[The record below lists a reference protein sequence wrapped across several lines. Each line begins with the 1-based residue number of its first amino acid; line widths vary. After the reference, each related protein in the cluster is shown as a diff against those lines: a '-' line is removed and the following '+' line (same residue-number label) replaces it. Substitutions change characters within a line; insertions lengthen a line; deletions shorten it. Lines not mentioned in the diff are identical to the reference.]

1 MSIIIS
7 QRHFAALAR
16 PLRAL
21 SAAAL
26 VAALLQGHA
35 AWAAA
40 GLQASP
46 ARSTDGVTQLSWDL
60 DGQAAQLQRARDPQF
75 GDATVIYSGT
85 DSASLRSGLADGTYY
100 YRVRALPP
108 AGTPDAWSPAVA
120 VEVAHHSARR
130 AWGIF
135 ATGAVV
141 FLATLGLI
149 LLGGRRESRDD

>member
-1 MSIIIS
+1 MHIIVS

-21 SAAAL
+21 GAAAL
-26 VAALLQGHA
+26 AAALLQGPV
-35 AWAAA
+35 AWAAS

-60 DGQAAQLQRARDPQF
+60 DGRSAELQRARDPGF
-75 GDATVIYSGT
+75 DDATTIYRGT

-100 YRVRALPP
+100 YRVRAVPS
-108 AGTPDAWSPAVA
+108 AGSPGSWSPAVS